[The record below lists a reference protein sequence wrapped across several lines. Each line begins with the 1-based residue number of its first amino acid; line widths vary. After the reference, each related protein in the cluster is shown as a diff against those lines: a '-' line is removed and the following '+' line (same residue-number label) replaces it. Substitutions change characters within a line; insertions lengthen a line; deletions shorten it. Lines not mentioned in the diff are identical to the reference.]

1 MKYKILLLGG
11 IFSIYPFFKK
21 EGSSIKVDLKKNED
35 NKKLEID
42 KFFKN
47 LNTLKEAAE
56 NSKQSRAAA
65 TLSNEEKEK
74 NYEYIKTKIIPAFFQ
89 ETFIDE
95 YVKDYKE
102 KVLNFIG
109 KAGTQIVDYW
119 KVDGKESYYVGKGDS
134 FKIGANHKNTMIWK
148 KNVDKIPDKLWKGA
162 FKLNLIKTKDLLEY
176 FYDYIEPGKI
186 MAHKIN
192 LYLVNNREKVTIEK
206 RPIVKENE
214 SLLEYDQSIK
224 TNKDLVLDSKDH
236 DNPFVFSIRD
246 SLFKGH
252 IFQIEDAE
260 YERRQKPLNDFF
272 IANKQKYFEDYK
284 KALKLIINK
293 NSSSSYNFKLLFN
306 PNNNNPFLTAYNPRP
321 SLAKEEMLQMKKQGE
336 GLAPYLFRDINEDKL
351 KEAFEKNALTQKEIN
366 QHLAQWLEKVKKVYI
381 DAKTNEKKFEKT
393 IEDDLQKL
401 SHFKD
406 YFQEIIDN
414 PDRVLKDSQ
423 TTFNP
428 TTYHDLM
435 KNAFFK
441 MWNDKDSLI
450 RKAINKENLF
460 NYKKFE
466 KAFAIYLKNNILKTD
481 LGKAFFNNY
490 KNNILNLIKTKK
502 KVYYVDEAKYKNLI
516 YKFKNNQ
523 IQRDSQSYNYYQE
536 IRNNISLKAENMLV
550 LKKGYRKE
558 NIPQDIFKEM
568 FFQNVSTIDG
578 LLKSP
583 LGQYLDLSIITVKND
598 WNLNWYRNNNG
609 KHLTL
614 TLFGSEN
621 LQKKTIL
628 GERLSLG
635 YNTFE
640 NFKDPLGVRSIS
652 KLFEWHF
659 VKYWISFD
667 DPIEKW
673 LEQIFVKFFNVN
685 ELQTQKENIKTFL
698 NDWLTTWDAANS

>member
-11 IFSIYPFFKK
+11 IFSIYPFLKK
-21 EGSSIKVDLKKNED
+21 ESPLIKINLKKNED
-35 NKKLEID
+35 NKKLEIE

-47 LNTLKEAAE
+47 LNALETTGE
-56 NSKQSRAAA
+56 NSRQSRTV
-65 TLSNEEKEK
+65 TLSDAEKEK

-95 YVKDYKE
+95 YVKDYKA

-148 KNVDKIPDKLWKGA
+148 KNVKEIPDNLWKEA
-162 FKLNLIKTKDLLEY
+162 FKLNLVKTKDLLEY

-186 MAHKIN
+186 LAHKIN
-192 LYLVNNREKVTIEK
+192 LYLINGREEVTIEK
-206 RPIVKENE
+206 KPIIKENE
-214 SLLEYDQSIK
+214 SLLDYDQNIK
-224 TNKDLVLDSKDH
+224 TYKDLVLESEDI
-236 DNPFVFSIRD
+236 DNPFTFSIQN
-246 SLFKGH
+246 SLFDSD
-252 IFQIEDAE
+252 IFKISEE
-260 YERRQKPLNDFF
+260 ELKRRQKPLDDFF
-272 IANKQKYFEDYK
+272 IANKQKYFDDYK

-306 PNNNNPFLTAYNPRP
+306 PHNNNPFLTAYNPRP

-414 PDRVLKDSQ
+414 PGKVLKDSQ

-435 KNAFFK
+435 KNAFFN

-466 KAFAIYLKNNILKTD
+466 KAFAIYLRNNILKTD

-502 KVYYVDEAKYKNLI
+502 KVYYVDEKKYKNLI
-516 YKFKNNQ
+516 HKFKNDQ
-523 IQRDSQSYNYYQE
+523 IEKNSPTHNFYEE
-536 IRNNISLKAENMLV
+536 IRNNISLKAENILA

-558 NIPQDIFKEM
+558 NIPDDIFEEM
-568 FFQNVSTIDG
+568 FFQNVSSIDG

-583 LGQYLDLSIITVKND
+583 LGEYIDLSIITVKND

-609 KHLTL
+609 KELTL

-621 LQKKTIL
+621 LQKKIIL
-628 GERLSLG
+628 DKKFHRL
-635 YNTFE
+635 YN
-640 NFKDPLGVRSIS
+640 NFINLKDPLGVKSIS
-652 KLFEWHF
+652 DLFDWHLTN
-659 VKYWISFD
+659 YWISFD
-667 DPIEKW
+667 DPIKKW
-673 LEQIFVKFFNVN
+673 EEEILDEHFIF
-685 ELQTQKENIKTFL
+685 LQTQHENIKAFL
-698 NDWLTTWDAANS
+698 NDWLTTWKASNS